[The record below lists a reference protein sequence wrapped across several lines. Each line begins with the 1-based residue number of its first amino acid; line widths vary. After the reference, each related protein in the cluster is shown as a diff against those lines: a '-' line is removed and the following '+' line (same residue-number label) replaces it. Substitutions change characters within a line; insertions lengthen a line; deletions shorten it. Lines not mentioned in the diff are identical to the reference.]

1 MMGNDVN
8 KRIIIL
14 ALSVITVLGVCG
26 YHNKT
31 DSELGRV
38 NPTLQLQL
46 KEVVTIFE
54 TSSGDIIG
62 CEVLILYDWL
72 VTPGACGEDLI
83 SLNWD
88 YGYFT
93 LTDFNSYATVK
104 NISTGKTE
112 YFDFITTPHTA
123 QNGGIGWYTK
133 LRSPDISP
141 KIQSNPAGYA
151 IAYFEPS
158 RPLRNND
165 NLVKDFDVIY
175 VHDKCPGKTLI
186 DVSDIIYFK
195 MEEDQL

>member
-14 ALSVITVLGVCG
+14 AISVITVLGVCG

-93 LTDFNSYATVK
+93 LTDFNSHATVK
-104 NISTGKTE
+104 NIST
-112 YFDFITTPHTA
+112 
-123 QNGGIGWYTK
+123 
-133 LRSPDISP
+133 
-141 KIQSNPAGYA
+141 
-151 IAYFEPS
+151 
-158 RPLRNND
+158 
-165 NLVKDFDVIY
+165 
-175 VHDKCPGKTLI
+175 
-186 DVSDIIYFK
+186 
-195 MEEDQL
+195 

>member
-1 MMGNDVN
+1 MGNDVN

-93 LTDFNSYATVK
+93 LTDFNSHATVK

-123 QNGGIGWYTK
+123 QNGGIDWYTK

-141 KIQSNPAGYA
+141 K
-151 IAYFEPS
+151 S

>member
-1 MMGNDVN
+1 M
-8 KRIIIL
+8 
-14 ALSVITVLGVCG
+14 
-26 YHNKT
+26 
-31 DSELGRV
+31 
-38 NPTLQLQL
+38 
-46 KEVVTIFE
+46 
-54 TSSGDIIG
+54 IG
-62 CEVLILYDWL
+62 LLHREH
-72 VTPGACGEDLI
+72 GEDLI

-93 LTDFNSYATVK
+93 LTDFNSHATVK

-123 QNGGIGWYTK
+123 QNGGIDWYTK